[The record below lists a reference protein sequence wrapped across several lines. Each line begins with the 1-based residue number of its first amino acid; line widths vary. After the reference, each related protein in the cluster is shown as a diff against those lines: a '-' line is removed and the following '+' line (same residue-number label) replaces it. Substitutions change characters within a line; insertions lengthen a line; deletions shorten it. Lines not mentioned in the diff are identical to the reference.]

1 LEFGMAASI
10 EKRAAMQ
17 AERVTGVH
25 KIETGNYRSARE
37 ASRDILELIHDVVG
51 LRICVLSHIDLATNT
66 LTVLEASD
74 RVGLGV
80 QSGQTLPA
88 DAMPCACVA
97 RTEAAV
103 REYDLDAVE
112 PFRRLPACTKMGLR
126 SYIGVPLRRSNGS
139 VWGTLAATDT
149 QVTEVT
155 DADLQTLVTLAR
167 LIVLEFERE
176 EQRDAL
182 AERLAMAEALEEERL
197 RTARFQAVLEAVA
210 TVSHEVNNPLTV
222 LQLRLT
228 QLGKHLPE
236 EATEAADHLEAAR
249 EAAGQIQQV
258 TTLLR
263 SVVRPVSTQYLQG
276 TARMLDLTASVKADE
291 SGGEQNPG
299 DAPGRSR

>member
-1 LEFGMAASI
+1 MAARI
-10 EKRAAMQ
+10 DNEGAVQ
-17 AERVTGVH
+17 AGRVSDVH
-25 KIETGNYRSARE
+25 KIETGSYRSARE
-37 ASRDILELIHDVVG
+37 AARDILELIHDVVG
-51 LRICVLSHIDLATNT
+51 LRICVLSHIDLAANT

-74 RVGLGV
+74 RAGLGV
-80 QSGQTLPA
+80 ESGQTLPA

-97 RTEAAV
+97 RTEAAL

-112 PFRRLPACTKMGLR
+112 PFRRLPACTKLGLR

-149 QVTEVT
+149 KLTEVT
-155 DADLQTLVTLAR
+155 EADVQTLVTLAR

-210 TVSHEVNNPLTV
+210 TVSHEINNPLCV
-222 LQLRLT
+222 LQLRLSR
-228 QLGKHLPE
+228 LAKHLPA
-236 EATEAADHLEAAR
+236 EAAEAADDLEAAQ

-263 SVVRPVSTQYLQG
+263 SVVRPVSTEYLPG
-276 TARMLDLTASVKADE
+276 TARMIDLTASVKANE
-291 SGGEQNPG
+291 GTGEHSEQ
-299 DAPGRSR
+299 APARSR

>member
-1 LEFGMAASI
+1 
-10 EKRAAMQ
+10 
-17 AERVTGVH
+17 
-25 KIETGNYRSARE
+25 
-37 ASRDILELIHDVVG
+37 
-51 LRICVLSHIDLATNT
+51 
-66 LTVLEASD
+66 
-74 RVGLGV
+74 
-80 QSGQTLPA
+80 
-88 DAMPCACVA
+88 
-97 RTEAAV
+97 
-103 REYDLDAVE
+103 
-112 PFRRLPACTKMGLR
+112 
-126 SYIGVPLRRSNGS
+126 
-139 VWGTLAATDT
+139 
-149 QVTEVT
+149 VT

-228 QLGKHLPE
+228 QLGKYLPE

-291 SGGEQNPG
+291 SVGEQHSG
-299 DAPGRSR
+299 DAPPSSR

>member
-1 LEFGMAASI
+1 MAAGVDKGS
-10 EKRAAMQ
+10 AVH
-17 AERVTGVH
+17 RVADVH
-25 KIETGNYRSARE
+25 KIETGSYRTARE
-37 ASRDILELIHDVVG
+37 AARDILELIHDVVG
-51 LRICVLSHIDLATNT
+51 LRVCVLSHIDLEANT

-74 RVGLGV
+74 RAGLGV
-80 QSGQTLPA
+80 ESGQTLPA

-97 RTEAAV
+97 RTETAL

-149 QVTEVT
+149 ELTEVT
-155 DADLQTLVTLAR
+155 EADVQTLVTLAR

-182 AERLAMAEALEEERL
+182 AERLAMAEALEGERL
-197 RTARFQAVLEAVA
+197 RTARFQAVLEAVV
-210 TVSHEVNNPLTV
+210 TVSHEVNNPLCV
-222 LQLRLT
+222 LQLRLSR
-228 QLGKHLPE
+228 LAKHIPA
-236 EATEAADHLEAAR
+236 EAAEAADDLQAAQ

-263 SVVRPVSTQYLQG
+263 SFVRPVSTQYLPG
-276 TARMLDLTASVKADE
+276 AARMIDLTASVKANE
-291 SGGEQNPG
+291 GTGEH
-299 DAPGRSR
+299 